1 MATTQKQ
8 PKKATVKKA
17 VEEMKAELL
26 VTQNDLVEAK
36 RSHASRELVNTARIT
51 ELRRT
56 IARLKTAV
64 RAAQS
69 EEKA

>member
-1 MATTQKQ
+1 MATAKKQ
-8 PKKATVKKA
+8 PKKAEAAQTVD
-17 VEEMKAELL
+17 EMKAALL
-26 VTQNDLVEAK
+26 VAQNDLVEAK

-56 IARLKTAV
+56 IARIHTAL